1 MMRIGKGELA
11 TLHVMLHGVV
21 LVGVGSIFV
30 KRGPSPLVLISALLC
45 FIAGLPLFLITKRK
59 VDREPDTLSF
69 PLFFSQLGLL
79 IFWLLS
85 LCFLI
90 IMAMVFVAIAQSGLG
105 PGD

>member
-21 LVGVGSIFV
+21 FAGIASIFV
-30 KRGPSPLVLISALLC
+30 KRGPHPLILIAALVC
-45 FIAGLPLFLITKRK
+45 FIAAPPLFLITKRK

-69 PLFFSQLGLL
+69 PMFFSQLGLI
-79 IFWLLS
+79 IFWILS

-90 IMAMVFVAIAQSGLG
+90 IMAMFFVAIAQSGLG